1 MIAYNFKGM
10 GSCFSYCCRE
20 QNKRARHVKP
30 AGYFDTSSLIEFET
44 LIDEQSTSE
53 PKSLES
59 LEVPVA
65 KFHAP
70 DESCCN
76 CNFNFNL
83 ELQQYLLN
91 FEDLPTSDDDLLT
104 VSSLSD
110 NGDGINIRKLAF
122 HQEDA
127 LELEEE
133 AKALPDAVETPPIS
147 AGQRVVM
154 RSKLSKED
162 NWTGADHN
170 AWALAGEEE
179 ILNAAKLRCQGH
191 LPSFSPVL
199 DITSFQ
205 LVLQYHT
212 ITGVFFAPQFQA
224 KAWEKE
230 RERLNSSPHSSLD
243 LEWENEVGLTPPQRC
258 ASAADDDFVYVPG
271 ADTCSNH
278 STPLSNE
285 NDLEWDGDL
294 SSVQIGGF
302 DMETEQLI
310 SEIEQMTADALK
322 EPSGASR

>member
-1 MIAYNFKGM
+1 MIIYYFKGM
-10 GSCFSYCCRE
+10 GSCFSYCCKE
-20 QNKRARHVKP
+20 QNKRVRHVKP

-44 LIDEQSTSE
+44 LIDEQPSSE
-53 PKSLES
+53 PKSLQS
-59 LEVPVA
+59 LELPVA

-70 DESCCN
+70 DDSCCN
-76 CNFNFNL
+76 CSS
-83 ELQQYLLN
+83 ELQLYHLN
-91 FEDLPTSDDDLLT
+91 FEELSASDDDLL
-104 VSSLSD
+104 SLSGLSD
-110 NGDGINIRKLAF
+110 NDESIIIKKLAF

-133 AKALPDAVETPPIS
+133 AKAQPDTVEAPPIS
-147 AGQRVVM
+147 VGQRVVM
-154 RSKLSKED
+154 RSNLAKED

-179 ILNAAKLRCQGH
+179 ILNTAKLRCQGH
-191 LPSFSPVL
+191 LPNC
-199 DITSFQ
+199 
-205 LVLQYHT
+205 
-212 ITGVFFAPQFQA
+212 PQFQT
-224 KAWEKE
+224 KAWDKE

-258 ASAADDDFVYVPG
+258 ASATDDDFVYVPG
-271 ADTCSNH
+271 VDTCSNH

-310 SEIEQMTADALK
+310 SEIEQMTVDALK

>member
-44 LIDEQSTSE
+44 LIDESTSE

-65 KFHAP
+65 KFHAQ

-76 CNFNFNL
+76 CNLKEF
-83 ELQQYLLN
+83 QQYLLN
-91 FEDLPTSDDDLLT
+91 FEDLPTSDDNLFTL
-104 VSSLSD
+104 SSLSD
-110 NGDGINIRKLAF
+110 NGDGINIKKLAF

-133 AKALPDAVETPPIS
+133 AKALPDTVEVPPIS

-179 ILNAAKLRCQGH
+179 ILNAAQLRCQGH
-191 LPSFSPVL
+191 LPSC
-199 DITSFQ
+199 
-205 LVLQYHT
+205 
-212 ITGVFFAPQFQA
+212 PQFQA

-271 ADTCSNH
+271 VDTCSNH

>member
-1 MIAYNFKGM
+1 M

-70 DESCCN
+70 DENCCT
-76 CNFNFNL
+76 CDFNL
-83 ELQQYLLN
+83 ELQEYLLS
-91 FEDLPTSDDDLLT
+91 FEDLPASDDDLFTL
-104 VSSLSD
+104 SSLSD
-110 NGDGINIRKLAF
+110 NGDGINIKKLAF

-133 AKALPDAVETPPIS
+133 AKALPDAVEAPPIS

-191 LPSFSPVL
+191 QPSC
-199 DITSFQ
+199 
-205 LVLQYHT
+205 
-212 ITGVFFAPQFQA
+212 PQFQA

-258 ASAADDDFVYVPG
+258 ASAADEDFVYVPG
-271 ADTCSNH
+271 PDTCSNH

-322 EPSGASR
+322 EPSSASR

>member
-1 MIAYNFKGM
+1 MVIYNLIGM
-10 GSCFSYCCRE
+10 GSCLSYCCKERS
-20 QNKRARHVKP
+20 KRARHVKP

-44 LIDEQSTSE
+44 LIDEQSSSE
-53 PKSLES
+53 PKSIS
-59 LEVPVA
+59 
-65 KFHAP
+65 
-70 DESCCN
+70 SW
-76 CNFNFNL
+76 
-83 ELQQYLLN
+83 LN
-91 FEDLPTSDDDLLT
+91 FKK
-104 VSSLSD
+104 
-110 NGDGINIRKLAF
+110 GKLAF

-133 AKALPDAVETPPIS
+133 AKVQPPSAAAAETPPLVG
-147 AGQRVVM
+147 GQRVVV
-154 RSKLSKED
+154 RSRLAKED

-179 ILNAAKLRCQGH
+179 ILNVTKLRSH
-191 LPSFSPVL
+191 LPSC
-199 DITSFQ
+199 
-205 LVLQYHT
+205 
-212 ITGVFFAPQFQA
+212 PQFLT
-224 KAWEKE
+224 KTWEKE

-243 LEWENEVGLTPPQRC
+243 LEWENEVGLTPPQQC
-258 ASAADDDFVYVPG
+258 TSAADEDFVYVPG

-278 STPLSNE
+278 STPISNE

>member
-1 MIAYNFKGM
+1 MIIYYFKGM
-10 GSCFSYCCRE
+10 GSCFSYCCKE
-20 QNKRARHVKP
+20 QNKRVRHVKP

-44 LIDEQSTSE
+44 LIDEQPSSE
-53 PKSLES
+53 PKSMS
-59 LEVPVA
+59 
-65 KFHAP
+65 
-70 DESCCN
+70 SW
-76 CNFNFNL
+76 
-83 ELQQYLLN
+83 LN
-91 FEDLPTSDDDLLT
+91 FKK
-104 VSSLSD
+104 
-110 NGDGINIRKLAF
+110 GKLAF

-133 AKALPDAVETPPIS
+133 AKAQPDTVEAPPIS
-147 AGQRVVM
+147 VGQRVVM
-154 RSKLSKED
+154 RSNLAKED

-179 ILNAAKLRCQGH
+179 ILNTAKLRCQGH
-191 LPSFSPVL
+191 LPNC
-199 DITSFQ
+199 
-205 LVLQYHT
+205 
-212 ITGVFFAPQFQA
+212 PQFQT
-224 KAWEKE
+224 KAWDKE

-258 ASAADDDFVYVPG
+258 ASATDDDFVYVPG
-271 ADTCSNH
+271 VDTCSNH

-310 SEIEQMTADALK
+310 SEIEQMTVDALK

>member
-70 DESCCN
+70 DENCCT
-76 CNFNFNL
+76 CDFNL
-83 ELQQYLLN
+83 ELQEYLLS
-91 FEDLPTSDDDLLT
+91 FEDLPASDDDLFTL
-104 VSSLSD
+104 SSLSD
-110 NGDGINIRKLAF
+110 NGDGINIKKLAF

-133 AKALPDAVETPPIS
+133 AKALPDAVEAPPIS

-191 LPSFSPVL
+191 QPSC
-199 DITSFQ
+199 
-205 LVLQYHT
+205 
-212 ITGVFFAPQFQA
+212 PQFQA

-243 LEWENEVGLTPPQRC
+243 LEWENEVVRAKMCSGGLPVMRRSSA
-258 ASAADDDFVYVPG
+258 ASA
-271 ADTCSNH
+271 C
-278 STPLSNE
+278 
-285 NDLEWDGDL
+285 
-294 SSVQIGGF
+294 
-302 DMETEQLI
+302 
-310 SEIEQMTADALK
+310 K
-322 EPSGASR
+322 

>member
-53 PKSLES
+53 PKSMS
-59 LEVPVA
+59 
-65 KFHAP
+65 
-70 DESCCN
+70 SW
-76 CNFNFNL
+76 
-83 ELQQYLLN
+83 LN
-91 FEDLPTSDDDLLT
+91 FKK
-104 VSSLSD
+104 
-110 NGDGINIRKLAF
+110 GKLAF

-133 AKALPDAVETPPIS
+133 AKALPDAVEAPPIS

-191 LPSFSPVL
+191 QPSC
-199 DITSFQ
+199 
-205 LVLQYHT
+205 
-212 ITGVFFAPQFQA
+212 PQFQA

-243 LEWENEVGLTPPQRC
+243 LEWENEVATKCIPQTNGHPGKRRVPWWNSEC
-258 ASAADDDFVYVPG
+258 QNARKQQNKAWRSPTAANLDSFKKVKSRGRRTRRQARRESWQEFFSGINSYTQESKVWNVVGRVAGRQAHKLPLVNTQS
-271 ADTCSNH
+271 DT
-278 STPLSNE
+278 
-285 NDLEWDGDL
+285 LEDQANFLGTHFERV
-294 SSVQIGGF
+294 SSFSHYTDAFQKYR
-302 DMETEQLI
+302 TR
-310 SEIEQMTADALK
+310 IEK
-322 EPSGASR
+322 

>member
-1 MIAYNFKGM
+1 M

-53 PKSLES
+53 PKSMSSWL
-59 LEVPVA
+59 
-65 KFHAP
+65 
-70 DESCCN
+70 
-76 CNFNFNL
+76 NFKKGK
-83 ELQQYLLN
+83 EYLLS
-91 FEDLPTSDDDLLT
+91 FEDLPASDDDLFTL
-104 VSSLSD
+104 SSLSD
-110 NGDGINIRKLAF
+110 NGDGINIKKLAF

-133 AKALPDAVETPPIS
+133 AKALPDAVEAPPIS

-191 LPSFSPVL
+191 QPSC
-199 DITSFQ
+199 
-205 LVLQYHT
+205 
-212 ITGVFFAPQFQA
+212 PQFQA

-258 ASAADDDFVYVPG
+258 ASAADEDFVYVPG
-271 ADTCSNH
+271 PDTCSNH

-322 EPSGASR
+322 EPSSASR

>member
-1 MIAYNFKGM
+1 MITYHFKGM

-59 LEVPVA
+59 LELPVA
-65 KFHAP
+65 KCYAA

-76 CNFNFNL
+76 CNFNS
-83 ELQQYLLN
+83 ELRLYLLN
-91 FEDLPTSDDDLLT
+91 FQDFSTSDDDLLSL
-104 VSSLSD
+104 SSLSD
-110 NGDGINIRKLAF
+110 NGDGVIIKKLAF

-133 AKALPDAVETPPIS
+133 AKAQPDSVEAPPIS
-147 AGQRVVM
+147 AGQRVVV
-154 RSKLSKED
+154 RSRLAKED
-162 NWTGADHN
+162 NWTGADRN
-170 AWALAGEEE
+170 AWALAGEED

-191 LPSFSPVL
+191 LPSC
-199 DITSFQ
+199 
-205 LVLQYHT
+205 
-212 ITGVFFAPQFQA
+212 PQFQA

-271 ADTCSNH
+271 VDTCSNH

>member
-1 MIAYNFKGM
+1 MIAYNLKGM

-59 LEVPVA
+59 LEAPVA
-65 KFHAP
+65 KFHAQ

-76 CNFNFNL
+76 CSLNSEF
-83 ELQQYLLN
+83 QQYLLN
-91 FEDLPTSDDDLLT
+91 FEDLLTSDDDLLT
-104 VSSLSD
+104 LSSLSD
-110 NGDGINIRKLAF
+110 NGDGINIKKLAF

-133 AKALPDAVETPPIS
+133 AKALPDTVEAPPIS

-191 LPSFSPVL
+191 LPSC
-199 DITSFQ
+199 
-205 LVLQYHT
+205 
-212 ITGVFFAPQFQA
+212 PQFQA

-243 LEWENEVGLTPPQRC
+243 LEWENEVGLTPPQQC

>member
-1 MIAYNFKGM
+1 MIICNCRGM
-10 GSCFSYCCRE
+10 GSCLSYCCKE
-20 QNKRARHVKP
+20 QSKRARHVKP
-30 AGYFDTSSLIEFET
+30 AGYFDSSSLIEFET
-44 LIDEQSTSE
+44 LIDESSSE
-53 PKSLES
+53 PKSIS
-59 LEVPVA
+59 
-65 KFHAP
+65 
-70 DESCCN
+70 SW
-76 CNFNFNL
+76 
-83 ELQQYLLN
+83 LN
-91 FEDLPTSDDDLLT
+91 FKK
-104 VSSLSD
+104 
-110 NGDGINIRKLAF
+110 GKLAF

-133 AKALPDAVETPPIS
+133 AKMQQPDSVEVPPAS
-147 AGQRVVM
+147 VGQRVVM
-154 RSKLSKED
+154 RSRLSKED
-162 NWTGADHN
+162 NWTGADHS

-179 ILNAAKLRCQGH
+179 ILNVTRLQCQGH
-191 LPSFSPVL
+191 LPSLLAVL
-199 DITSFQ
+199 S
-205 LVLQYHT
+205 
-212 ITGVFFAPQFQA
+212 GPQFQA

-243 LEWENEVGLTPPQRC
+243 LEWENEVGLTPPQQC

>member
-1 MIAYNFKGM
+1 M
-10 GSCFSYCCRE
+10 S
-20 QNKRARHVKP
+20 
-30 AGYFDTSSLIEFET
+30 
-44 LIDEQSTSE
+44 
-53 PKSLES
+53 
-59 LEVPVA
+59 
-65 KFHAP
+65 
-70 DESCCN
+70 
-76 CNFNFNL
+76 
-83 ELQQYLLN
+83 
-91 FEDLPTSDDDLLT
+91 FEDLPASDDDLFTL
-104 VSSLSD
+104 SSLSD
-110 NGDGINIRKLAF
+110 NGDGINIKKLAF

-133 AKALPDAVETPPIS
+133 AKALSDAVEAPPIS

-191 LPSFSPVL
+191 LPSC
-199 DITSFQ
+199 
-205 LVLQYHT
+205 
-212 ITGVFFAPQFQA
+212 PQFQA

-258 ASAADDDFVYVPG
+258 ASAADEDFVYVPG
-271 ADTCSNH
+271 PDTCSNH

-322 EPSGASR
+322 EPSSASR

>member
-1 MIAYNFKGM
+1 MIICNCRGM
-10 GSCFSYCCRE
+10 GSCLSYCCKE
-20 QNKRARHVKP
+20 QSKRARHVKP
-30 AGYFDTSSLIEFET
+30 AGYFDSSSLIEFET
-44 LIDEQSTSE
+44 LIDESSSE
-53 PKSLES
+53 PKSLQS
-59 LEVPVA
+59 LELPLTEC
-65 KFHAP
+65 HAP
-70 DESCCN
+70 FETWCN
-76 CNFNFNL
+76 CKCSAQL
-83 ELQQYLLN
+83 RLYHLN
-91 FEDLPTSDDDLLT
+91 FEEPSTSDDELMT
-104 VSSLSD
+104 LS
-110 NGDGINIRKLAF
+110 GISDDDAIITEKLAF

-133 AKALPDAVETPPIS
+133 AKMQQPDSVEVPPAS
-147 AGQRVVM
+147 VGQRVVM
-154 RSKLSKED
+154 RSRLSKED
-162 NWTGADHN
+162 NWTGADHS

-179 ILNAAKLRCQGH
+179 ILNVTRLQCQGH
-191 LPSFSPVL
+191 LPSLLAVL
-199 DITSFQ
+199 S
-205 LVLQYHT
+205 
-212 ITGVFFAPQFQA
+212 GPQFQA

-243 LEWENEVGLTPPQRC
+243 LEWENEVGLTPPQQC